1 MDRYQRGPIPRP
13 ASRVNKL
20 HPRALLTPLTDNVS
34 LTAGDRRAYST
45 QAQAQRMKGF
55 EAVDVHQPDEAPD
68 EDPVPER

>member
-1 MDRYQRGPIPRP
+1 M
-13 ASRVNKL
+13 NKL

-55 EAVDVHQPDEAPD
+55 EAVDVQFHQPEEAPD